1 MITRTALAGLL
12 LSIALSA
19 CAGATSP
26 STPDPTPSPAPSG
39 DQSAPGGGVV
49 GGNPGAGGGAGP
61 IDGGPIG
68 GPIGGGGGG
77 GPVDPG
83 QPNLVFP
90 QPGQHNVHP
99 VSIDKLSVR
108 VEGHHVVLNARWW
121 SGVAPCSV
129 LDSVAAKQDGQTI
142 TVSVGEGSSG
152 EQVACVDI
160 AMLKATVID
169 LGDLT
174 PGDYTIAADLGPAAA
189 ITVTVS

>member
-26 STPDPTPSPAPSG
+26 STPNPTPSPAPSG

-49 GGNPGAGGGAGP
+49 GGNPGAGGGT
-61 IDGGPIG
+61 GPIG
-68 GPIGGGGGG
+68 GPIGGG
-77 GPVDPG
+77 PVDPG
-83 QPNLVFP
+83 QPSLVFP
-90 QPGQHNVHP
+90 KPGQHNVHA
-99 VSIDKLSVR
+99 VSIDKLSAR

-142 TVSVGEGSSG
+142 TVSVREGSSG
-152 EQVACVDI
+152 EQVACIDI

-169 LGDLT
+169 LGDLA

>member
-12 LSIALSA
+12 LSIALAA

-61 IDGGPIG
+61 IGGGPI
-68 GPIGGGGGG
+68 GGGG

-83 QPNLVFP
+83 QPTLVLP
-90 QPGQHNVHP
+90 KPGQQNVHP
-99 VSIDKLSVR
+99 VSIDKLSAR
-108 VEGHHVVLNARWW
+108 VEGRHVVLNARWW
-121 SGVAPCSV
+121 SGVEPCSV
-129 LDSVAAKQDGQTI
+129 LDSVIAKQDGHTI
-142 TVSVGEGSSG
+142 TVSVREGSSG
-152 EQVACVDI
+152 AIVACIDI

-169 LGDLT
+169 LGDLE
-174 PGDYTIAADLGPAAA
+174 PGDYTIAADLGQAVA

>member
-1 MITRTALAGLL
+1 MLTRTSLAGFL

-19 CAGATSP
+19 CAGATGP
-26 STPDPTPSPAPSG
+26 STPGPTPSPAPSG

-49 GGNPGAGGGAGP
+49 GGNPGAG
-61 IDGGPIG
+61 PIG

-83 QPNLVFP
+83 QPSLVVP
-90 QPGQHNVHP
+90 QPGQYNVHS

-108 VEGHHVVLNARWW
+108 VEGHHVVVNARWW

-129 LDSVAAKQDGQTI
+129 LDSVATKQDGQTI
-142 TVSVGEGSSG
+142 TVSVREGSSA
-152 EQVACVDI
+152 EQVACIDI

-169 LGDLT
+169 LGDLA
-174 PGDYTIAADLGPAAA
+174 PGDYTIAADLGPAPA
-189 ITVTVS
+189 ITITVS